1 MRATEPNHAGAVHFV
16 HQSRS
21 EHIIP
26 AWRFGETGVK
36 QSDAASAW
44 QPALCDGFGR
54 GEERI
59 LRATEWGM
67 GWWLNGRTHLREPH
81 AISMPSPWEWK
92 VGFVEKSVHCRAS
105 LVHQVKLIVLSD
117 GNIHA
122 ECSDLRSAKDIHSA
136 ERICH
141 NSPKPD
147 FYLADRLDLLC
158 FGSV

>member
-1 MRATEPNHAGAVHFV
+1 M
-16 HQSRS
+16 
-21 EHIIP
+21 
-26 AWRFGETGVK
+26 
-36 QSDAASAW
+36 
-44 QPALCDGFGR
+44 
-54 GEERI
+54 
-59 LRATEWGM
+59 
-67 GWWLNGRTHLREPH
+67 
-81 AISMPSPWEWK
+81 
-92 VGFVEKSVHCRAS
+92 EKSVHCRAS

-147 FYLADRLDLLC
+147 FNLADRLDLLC